1 MRRTLRE
8 LFFEHHLP
16 LFRGHEVSSD
26 AQIRMMSTISRVI
39 VEPCA
44 LEDVAKVPLE
54 QRFSWLRN
62 PARHM
67 RSSEAMRGSL
77 RWLHDPEAGMFNPS
91 NNELLFHAD
100 YMYVPEC
107 VLRGL
112 SLSAHELE
120 GSSITRFADMVRAVE
135 RLPAD
140 LRARING
147 LLVENMVDRSG
158 WRVGGTRYHG
168 QDEGDEE
175 PNNAEPHGG
184 VLQKT
189 RVLTVREQ

>member
-1 MRRTLRE
+1 
-8 LFFEHHLP
+8 
-16 LFRGHEVSSD
+16 
-26 AQIRMMSTISRVI
+26 
-39 VEPCA
+39 
-44 LEDVAKVPLE
+44 
-54 QRFSWLRN
+54 
-62 PARHM
+62 
-67 RSSEAMRGSL
+67 MRGSL

-147 LLVENMVDRSG
+147 LLVENTVDRSG
-158 WRVGGTRYHG
+158 WRVGGTRYRTS
-168 QDEGDEE
+168 
-175 PNNAEPHGG
+175 
-184 VLQKT
+184 T
-189 RVLTVREQ
+189 RRPGLPDALWPPRRATGSWRSILSPVSGTSTCRP